1 VAEIFRRRVEGLL
14 RLHGDVAVAGP
25 VIAIADEALTGFGD
39 HLGDRA
45 HRQPATGGEVDR
57 GDFHGGE
64 SISATPATPD
74 GRVFGVTD
82 LAPGRN
88 VPTRFGHPVGLV
100 NLFGVELWERF
111 SFYGMLTILGYYLY
125 YSVADGG
132 LGLPK
137 TTATG
142 IVGAYG
148 GLVYLSTV
156 LGGWVADRVLGMER
170 TVFYGGVVVMCG
182 HISLAILPG
191 LTGVAVGLVLIALG
205 AGALKANASSLL
217 GTLYDDGDPRRDGG
231 FTLFYLGI
239 NLGAFIGP
247 LLTGLL
253 QTRLGFHY
261 GFGAAAIGM
270 ALGLTQYVMFRRN
283 LGEHGRTV
291 PHPLTH
297 SAFWRAA
304 AVAGVVLGAIGIG
317 FATGLITLAN
327 LSEVTT
333 ALIVLA
339 SIGYFTVMLTS
350 DRVSATERTRVRAFI
365 PLFIA
370 NAVFWSLFQQIF
382 TVLAVYS
389 DERMNWSIFGWTA
402 PSNWIGS
409 IEPVWIIVLS
419 PLFAVLWTRLGRR
432 APTTPRKFAYGVI
445 GMGVAFLLFLSMA
458 GTTGRS
464 VPVLLVA
471 AIMGVFAVSELLLS
485 PIGLSVTTQ
494 LAPNAFRAQMMAL
507 FFFSVGLG
515 TAMSGVLARYYDA
528 SHEAAYFGIIGAAA
542 VVVGLVV
549 WVLAPRISRL
559 MEGVH

>member
-1 VAEIFRRRVEGLL
+1 MTQA
-14 RLHGDVAVAGP
+14 
-25 VIAIADEALTGFGD
+25 
-39 HLGDRA
+39 
-45 HRQPATGGEVDR
+45 
-57 GDFHGGE
+57 
-64 SISATPATPD
+64 
-74 GRVFGVTD
+74 
-82 LAPGRN
+82 APR
-88 VPTRFGHPVGLV
+88 TRFGHPVGLV

-125 YSVADGG
+125 YSLADGG

-182 HISLAILPG
+182 HISLALLPG

-217 GTLYDDGDPRRDGG
+217 GTLYDRGDPRRDGG

-239 NLGAFIGP
+239 NIGAFAGP
-247 LLTGLL
+247 LITGLL
-253 QTRLGFHY
+253 QTRIGFHY
-261 GFGAAAIGM
+261 GFGAAAVGM
-270 ALGLTQYVMFRRN
+270 ALGLTQYVVFRRN

-291 PHPLTH
+291 PHPL
-297 SAFWRAA
+297 SRQALGR
-304 AVAGVVLGAIGIG
+304 AVAVAVVVLGAIAVG
-317 FATGLITLAN
+317 FAIGVVKLAN
-327 LSEVTT
+327 LSQVTT
-333 ALIVLA
+333 LLIIIA
-339 SIGYFTVMLTS
+339 SVAYFATMLTS
-350 DRVSATERTRVRAFI
+350 SRVDAVERTRVRAFI

-389 DERMNWSIFGWTA
+389 DERINWTIFGWTA
-402 PSNWIGS
+402 PSSWIGS
-409 IEPVWIIVLS
+409 IEPVWIILLS
-419 PLFAVLWTRLGRR
+419 PLFAVMWTTLGRR

-445 GMGVAFLLFLSMA
+445 GMGVAFLLFLPMA
-458 GTTGRS
+458 GGSGRT
-464 VPVLLVA
+464 VPVLAIV
-471 AIMGVFAVSELLLS
+471 AIMAAFAISELMLS

-494 LAPNAFRAQMMAL
+494 LAPNAFRSQMMAL
-507 FFFSVGLG
+507 YFFSVGLG
-515 TAMSGVLARYYDA
+515 TAMSGVLARYYDQA
-528 SHEAAYFGIIGAAA
+528 HEFAYFGILGAAA
-542 VVVGLVV
+542 IVVGLVV
-549 WVLAPRISRL
+549 WVLAPRISVL